1 MTSSFRTWPL
11 QSTISSHALA
21 TPPLK
26 GKIGVCS
33 PGWTDAQGG
42 YDAPKTANHK
52 RGQYLLRPEDSE
64 LPVQSY
70 LQTMWPISYF
80 IRTLLG
86 TKFTMMCS
94 KNST

>member
-64 LPVQSY
+64 LPVHLTCRQCGPF
-70 LQTMWPISYF
+70 L
-80 IRTLLG
+80 TLSNTAG
-86 TKFTMMCS
+86 DKIHHDV
-94 KNST
+94 